1 MKGVKVDMNKEFGY
15 VRVAAVVP
23 ELRVANPIF
32 NTEVILKEMD
42 VLEKKGVQIALFPE
56 LSLTGYTCGDLF
68 LQDLLLEKAK
78 DSLIKIKHAT
88 QNKNIYV
95 IVGFPFLVG
104 NELYNCAAVVGRGHI
119 LGIVP
124 KTYIPNYQEFYE
136 ARWFSSGIHLQLS
149 EVTFDHEIVPIGSD
163 LLFQDT
169 EKNEITFG
177 IEICEDA
184 WVPNSPSTSL
194 SLSGVTLIFNLSA
207 SNEVIGKYEYR
218 KNLLKMLSSKNICGY
233 VYASSGVNESS
244 SDLAFSGFAG
254 IFENGTLL
262 KENERFIFETNHII
276 EDVDIARIMSDRR
289 KNKSFF
295 LKNIQPSRIISI
307 AIIDHNTDFLRE
319 YPIMPFVPRNTKAR
333 QVRCEEI
340 IRIQASG
347 LAKRLK
353 ATGIKKCVLGLSG
366 GLDSTLAFLV
376 IMESFKLLD
385 IPNKNCIAVTMPGF
399 GTSKRT
405 LENSLQLIEAYGVT
419 GMEISIKDASLQ
431 HFKDIGLDASKKD
444 VTYENTQARERTQ
457 ILMDL
462 ANLHHALVVGTGDLS
477 ELVLGWCTY
486 NGDHM
491 SMYAVNASIPK
502 TLVRYLVEYF
512 AWKEENERIKKTLQ
526 DILDTP
532 ISPELLP
539 PDAKGNITQK
549 TESVVGPYL
558 LHDFTIYHF
567 LRYGA
572 SPKKIEFLEN
582 HAFQGMYSKEEI
594 RKWLDFF
601 FQRFFSQQFKRNC
614 MPDGIKVGTISVSPR
629 GDARIPS
636 DADASIWRDYL

>member
-1 MKGVKVDMNKEFGY
+1 MNKEFGY
-15 VRVAAVVP
+15 VRVSAVVP
-23 ELRVANPIF
+23 ELKVANPVF

-42 VLEKKGVQIALFPE
+42 ILESKGVQIALFPE
-56 LSLTGYTCGDLF
+56 LCLTGYTCGDLF
-68 LQDLLLEKAK
+68 LQDLLLESAR
-78 DSLIKIKHAT
+78 DGLVKIKQAT
-88 QNKNIYV
+88 KDKNIYV
-95 IVGFPFLVG
+95 IVGLPFLVG
-104 NELYNCAAVVGRGHI
+104 SELYNCAIVVGKGSI

-136 ARWFSSGIHLQLS
+136 ARWFSSASHLN
-149 EVTFDHEIVPIGSD
+149 VTEIVFDGEVIPIGND

-169 EKNEITFG
+169 ENNEIRFG

-184 WVPNSPSTSL
+184 WVSNSPSTSL
-194 SLSGVTLIFNLSA
+194 ALNGATMIFNLSA

-218 KNLLKMLSSKNICGY
+218 KNLLKMLSSKNICSY

-244 SDLAFSGFAG
+244 SDLVFSGFAG

-262 KENERFIFETNHII
+262 QENERFLFETNHII
-276 EDVDIARIMSDRR
+276 EDVDIGKIVSDRR

-295 LKNIQPSRIISI
+295 AQDLLKSRIIPI
-307 AIIDHNTDFLRE
+307 TIIDTNQDFLRK
-319 YPIMPFVPRNTKAR
+319 YSMMPFVPKNIQDR
-333 QVRCEEI
+333 QMRCEEI

-347 LAKRLK
+347 LAKRMK
-353 ATGIKKCVLGLSG
+353 ATGIKKCVIGLSG

-376 IMESFKLLD
+376 IMESFKMLG

-405 LENSLQLIEAYGVT
+405 LKNSLKLIETYGVS
-419 GMEISIKDASLQ
+419 GMEISIKEASLQ
-431 HFKDIGLDASKKD
+431 HFKDIGLDSSKKD

-457 ILMDL
+457 VLMDL
-462 ANLHHALVVGTGDLS
+462 ANLHQALVIGTGDLS

-491 SMYAVNASIPK
+491 SMYAVNTSIPK

-539 PDAKGNITQK
+539 PDAKGNIMQK
-549 TESVVGPYL
+549 TESVVGPYI

-582 HAFQGMYSKEEI
+582 HAFQEMYSKEEI
-594 RKWLDFF
+594 HKWLDFF

-614 MPDGIKVGTISVSPR
+614 MPDGVKVGTVSVSPR
-629 GDARIPS
+629 GDTRVPS
-636 DADASIWRDYL
+636 DACASIWRNHS

>member
-1 MKGVKVDMNKEFGY
+1 MNKEFGY
-15 VRVAAVVP
+15 VRVSAVVP
-23 ELRVANPIF
+23 ELKVANPVF

-42 VLEKKGVQIALFPE
+42 ILESKGVQIALFPE
-56 LSLTGYTCGDLF
+56 LCLTGYTCGDLF
-68 LQDLLLEKAK
+68 LQDLLLESAR
-78 DSLIKIKHAT
+78 DGLVKIKQAT
-88 QNKNIYV
+88 KDKNIYV
-95 IVGFPFLVG
+95 IVGLPFLVG
-104 NELYNCAAVVGRGHI
+104 SELYNCAIVVGKGSI

-136 ARWFSSGIHLQLS
+136 ARWFSSASHLKVTEIFFDG
-149 EVTFDHEIVPIGSD
+149 EVIPIGND

-169 EKNEITFG
+169 ENNEIRFG

-184 WVPNSPSTSL
+184 WVSNSPSTSL
-194 SLSGVTLIFNLSA
+194 ALNGATMIFNLSA

-218 KNLLKMLSSKNICGY
+218 KNLLKMLSSKNICSY

-244 SDLAFSGFAG
+244 SDLVFSGFAG

-262 KENERFIFETNHII
+262 QENERFLFETNHII
-276 EDVDIARIMSDRR
+276 EDVDIGKIVSDRR

-295 LKNIQPSRIISI
+295 AQDLLKSRIIPI
-307 AIIDHNTDFLRE
+307 TIIDTNQDFLRK
-319 YPIMPFVPRNTKAR
+319 YSMMPFVPKNIQDR
-333 QVRCEEI
+333 QMRCEEI

-347 LAKRLK
+347 LAKRMK
-353 ATGIKKCVLGLSG
+353 ATGIKKCVIGLSG

-376 IMESFKLLD
+376 IMESFKMLD

-405 LENSLQLIEAYGVT
+405 LKNSLKLIETYGVS
-419 GMEISIKDASLQ
+419 GMEISIKEASLQ
-431 HFKDIGLDASKKD
+431 HFKDIGLDSSKKD

-457 ILMDL
+457 VLMDL
-462 ANLHHALVVGTGDLS
+462 ANLHQALVIGTGDLS

-491 SMYAVNASIPK
+491 SMYAVNTSIPK

-539 PDAKGNITQK
+539 PDAKGNIMQK
-549 TESVVGPYL
+549 TESVVGPYI

-582 HAFQGMYSKEEI
+582 HAFQEMYSKEEI
-594 RKWLDFF
+594 HKWLDFF

-614 MPDGIKVGTISVSPR
+614 MPDGVKVGTVSVSPR
-629 GDARIPS
+629 GDTRVPS
-636 DADASIWRDYL
+636 DACASIWRNHS

>member
-1 MKGVKVDMNKEFGY
+1 MNKEFGF
-15 VRVAAVVP
+15 VRVCAVVP
-23 ELRVANPIF
+23 ELKVANPVF

-42 VLEKKGVQIALFPE
+42 ILESKGVQIALFPE
-56 LSLTGYTCGDLF
+56 LCLTGYTCGDLF
-68 LQDLLLEKAK
+68 LQDLLLERAR
-78 DSLIKIKHAT
+78 DGLVKIKQAT
-88 QNKNIYV
+88 KNKNIYV
-95 IVGFPFLVG
+95 IVGLPFLVG
-104 NELYNCAAVVGRGHI
+104 SELYNCAIVVGKGSI

-136 ARWFSSGIHLQLS
+136 ARWFSSASHLK
-149 EVTFDHEIVPIGSD
+149 VTEIVFDGEVIPIGND

-169 EKNEITFG
+169 ENNEIRFG

-184 WVPNSPSTSL
+184 WVSNSPSTSL
-194 SLSGVTLIFNLSA
+194 ALNGATMIFNLSA

-218 KNLLKMLSSKNICGY
+218 KNLLKMLSSKNICSY

-244 SDLAFSGFAG
+244 SDLVFSGFAG

-262 KENERFIFETNHII
+262 QENERFSFETNHII
-276 EDVDIARIMSDRR
+276 EDVDIGKIVSDRR

-295 LKNIQPSRIISI
+295 AQDLLKSRIIPVTI
-307 AIIDHNTDFLRE
+307 VDTNQDFLRK
-319 YPIMPFVPRNTKAR
+319 YSTMPFVPKNIQDR
-333 QVRCEEI
+333 QMRCEEI

-347 LAKRLK
+347 LAKRMR
-353 ATGIKKCVLGLSG
+353 ATGIKKCVIGLSG

-376 IMESFKLLD
+376 IMESFKMLG

-405 LENSLQLIEAYGVT
+405 LKNSLKLIETYGVS
-419 GMEISIKDASLQ
+419 GMEISIKEASLQ
-431 HFKDIGLDASKKD
+431 HFKDIGLDSSKKD

-457 ILMDL
+457 VLMDL
-462 ANLHHALVVGTGDLS
+462 ANLHQALVIGTGDLS

-491 SMYAVNASIPK
+491 SMYAVNTSIPK

-539 PDAKGNITQK
+539 PDAKGNIMQK
-549 TESVVGPYL
+549 TESVVGPYI

-582 HAFQGMYSKEEI
+582 HAFQEMYSKEEI
-594 RKWLDFF
+594 HKWLDFF

-614 MPDGIKVGTISVSPR
+614 MPDGVKVGTVSVSPR
-629 GDARIPS
+629 GDTRVPS
-636 DADASIWRDYL
+636 DACASIWRNHS

>member
-1 MKGVKVDMNKEFGY
+1 MNKEFGF
-15 VRVAAVVP
+15 VRVCAVVP
-23 ELRVANPIF
+23 ELKVANPVF

-42 VLEKKGVQIALFPE
+42 ILESKGVQIALFPE
-56 LSLTGYTCGDLF
+56 LCLTGYTCGDLF
-68 LQDLLLEKAK
+68 LQDLLLERAR
-78 DSLIKIKHAT
+78 DGLVKIKSRT
-88 QNKNIYV
+88 KNKNIYV
-95 IVGFPFLVG
+95 IVGLPFLVG
-104 NELYNCAAVVGRGHI
+104 SELYNCAIVVGKGSI

-136 ARWFSSGIHLQLS
+136 ARWFSSASHLK
-149 EVTFDHEIVPIGSD
+149 VTEIVFDGEVIPIGND

-169 EKNEITFG
+169 ENNGIRFG

-184 WVPNSPSTSL
+184 WVSNSPSTSL
-194 SLSGVTLIFNLSA
+194 ALNGATMIFNLSA

-218 KNLLKMLSSKNICGY
+218 KNLLKMLSSKNICSY

-244 SDLAFSGFAG
+244 SDLVFSGFAG

-262 KENERFIFETNHII
+262 QENERFSFETNHII
-276 EDVDIARIMSDRR
+276 EDVDIGKIVSDRR

-295 LKNIQPSRIISI
+295 AQDLLKSRIIPI
-307 AIIDHNTDFLRE
+307 TIIDTNQDFLRK
-319 YPIMPFVPRNTKAR
+319 YSMMPFVPKNIQDR
-333 QVRCEEI
+333 QMRCEEI

-347 LAKRLK
+347 LAKRMR
-353 ATGIKKCVLGLSG
+353 ATGIKNCVIGLSG

-376 IMESFKLLD
+376 IMESFKMLG

-405 LENSLQLIEAYGVT
+405 LKNSLKLIETYGVS
-419 GMEISIKDASLQ
+419 GMEISIKEASLQ
-431 HFKDIGLDASKKD
+431 HFKDIGLDSSKKD

-462 ANLHHALVVGTGDLS
+462 ANLHQALVIGTGDLS

-491 SMYAVNASIPK
+491 SMYAVNTSIPK

-549 TESVVGPYL
+549 TESVVGPYI

-567 LRYGA
+567 LRYGV

-594 RKWLDFF
+594 HKWLDFF

-614 MPDGIKVGTISVSPR
+614 MPDGVKVGTVSVSPR
-629 GDARIPS
+629 GDLRVPS
-636 DADASIWRDYL
+636 DACASIWRDHS

>member
-1 MKGVKVDMNKEFGY
+1 MNKEFGF
-15 VRVAAVVP
+15 VRVSAVVP
-23 ELRVANPIF
+23 ELKVANPVF

-42 VLEKKGVQIALFPE
+42 ILESKGVQIALFPE
-56 LSLTGYTCGDLF
+56 LCLTGYTCGDLF
-68 LQDLLLEKAK
+68 LQDLLLESAR
-78 DSLIKIKHAT
+78 DGLVKIKQAT
-88 QNKNIYV
+88 KDKNIYV
-95 IVGFPFLVG
+95 IVGLPFLVG
-104 NELYNCAAVVGRGHI
+104 SELYNCAIVVGKGSI

-136 ARWFSSGIHLQLS
+136 ARWFSSASHLK
-149 EVTFDHEIVPIGSD
+149 VTEIVFDGEVIPIGND

-169 EKNEITFG
+169 ENNEIRFG

-184 WVPNSPSTSL
+184 WVSNSPSTSL
-194 SLSGVTLIFNLSA
+194 ALNGATMIFNLSA

-218 KNLLKMLSSKNICGY
+218 KNLLKMLSSKNICSY

-244 SDLAFSGFAG
+244 SDLVFSGFAG

-262 KENERFIFETNHII
+262 QENERFLFETNHII
-276 EDVDIARIMSDRR
+276 EDVDIGKIVSDRR

-295 LKNIQPSRIISI
+295 AQDLLKSRIIPI
-307 AIIDHNTDFLRE
+307 TIIDTNQDFLRK
-319 YPIMPFVPRNTKAR
+319 YSMMPFVPKNIQDR
-333 QVRCEEI
+333 QMRCEEI

-347 LAKRLK
+347 LAKRMK
-353 ATGIKKCVLGLSG
+353 ATGIKKCVIGLSG

-376 IMESFKLLD
+376 IMESFKMLD

-405 LENSLQLIEAYGVT
+405 LKNSLKLIETYGVS
-419 GMEISIKDASLQ
+419 GMEISIKEASLQ
-431 HFKDIGLDASKKD
+431 HFKDIGLDSSKKD

-457 ILMDL
+457 VLMDL
-462 ANLHHALVVGTGDLS
+462 ANLHQALVIGTGDLS

-491 SMYAVNASIPK
+491 SMYAVNTSIPK

-539 PDAKGNITQK
+539 PDAKGNIMQK
-549 TESVVGPYL
+549 TESVVGPYI

-582 HAFQGMYSKEEI
+582 HAFQEMYSKEEI
-594 RKWLDFF
+594 HKWLDFF

-614 MPDGIKVGTISVSPR
+614 MPDGVKVGTVSVSPR
-629 GDARIPS
+629 GDTRVPS
-636 DADASIWRDYL
+636 DACASIWRNHS

>member
-1 MKGVKVDMNKEFGY
+1 MNKEFGF
-15 VRVAAVVP
+15 VRVSAVVP
-23 ELRVANPIF
+23 ELKVANPVF

-42 VLEKKGVQIALFPE
+42 ILESKGVQIALFPE
-56 LSLTGYTCGDLF
+56 LCLTGYTCGDLF
-68 LQDLLLEKAK
+68 LQDLLLESAR
-78 DSLIKIKHAT
+78 DGLVKIKSRT
-88 QNKNIYV
+88 KDKNIYV
-95 IVGFPFLVG
+95 IVGLPFLVG
-104 NELYNCAAVVGRGHI
+104 SELYNCAIVVGKGSI

-136 ARWFSSGIHLQLS
+136 ARWFSSASHLK
-149 EVTFDHEIVPIGSD
+149 VTEIVFDGEVIPIGND

-169 EKNEITFG
+169 ENNEIRFG

-184 WVPNSPSTSL
+184 WVSNSPSTSL
-194 SLSGVTLIFNLSA
+194 ALNGATMIFNLSA

-218 KNLLKMLSSKNICGY
+218 KNLLKMLSSKNICSY

-244 SDLAFSGFAG
+244 SDLVFSGFAG

-262 KENERFIFETNHII
+262 QENERFLFETNHII
-276 EDVDIARIMSDRR
+276 EDVDIGKIVSDRR

-295 LKNIQPSRIISI
+295 AQDLLKSRIIPI
-307 AIIDHNTDFLRE
+307 TIIDTNQDFLRK
-319 YPIMPFVPRNTKAR
+319 YSMMPFVPKNIQDR
-333 QVRCEEI
+333 QMRCEEI

-347 LAKRLK
+347 LAKRMK
-353 ATGIKKCVLGLSG
+353 ATGIKKCVIGLSG

-376 IMESFKLLD
+376 IMESFKMLD

-405 LENSLQLIEAYGVT
+405 LKNSLKLIETYGVS
-419 GMEISIKDASLQ
+419 GMEISIKEASLQ
-431 HFKDIGLDASKKD
+431 HFKDIGLDSSKKD

-462 ANLHHALVVGTGDLS
+462 ANLHQALVIGTGDLS

-491 SMYAVNASIPK
+491 SMYAVNTSIPK

-539 PDAKGNITQK
+539 PDAKGNIMQK
-549 TESVVGPYL
+549 TESVVGPYI

-582 HAFQGMYSKEEI
+582 HAFQEMYSKEEI
-594 RKWLDFF
+594 HKWLDFF

-614 MPDGIKVGTISVSPR
+614 MPDGVKVGTVSVSPR
-629 GDARIPS
+629 GDTRVPS
-636 DADASIWRDYL
+636 DACASIWRNHS